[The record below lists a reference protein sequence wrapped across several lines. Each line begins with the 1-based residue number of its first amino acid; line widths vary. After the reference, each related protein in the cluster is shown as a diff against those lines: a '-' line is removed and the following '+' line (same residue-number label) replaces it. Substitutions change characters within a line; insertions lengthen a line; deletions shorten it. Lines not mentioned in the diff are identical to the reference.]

1 MRTLKW
7 WILNFFFLTITL
19 NCIAQEKAREWDV
32 ETRPLLVISTKR
44 TMNPGNDTRHNPDDD
59 RNRDKVEDSVANF
72 SHYFD
77 DRLLD
82 VFWQEFRKISLRT
95 DADAQYSSDHIIR
108 YDQVGKSYGYLFKIM
123 YGDSFELIPQSKYVI
138 RDTVKHTQSAEVL
151 FKAGSRK
158 ARGYIDIGFAIA
170 NDRSITLQR
179 FNFYPFDH
187 SPNAF
192 LANLSENDLNL
203 INTQQASAVIDSASH
218 YADPEQLK
226 LMKGIRKKLDGIKIP
241 ANSLF
246 TSRLFMEKGDVWV
259 MGVFDTD
266 KASVH
271 LSIAYKLVNKK
282 FKPAFI
288 EVLKK
293 D

>member
-1 MRTLKW
+1 VTLDTRTGDKAPW
-7 WILNFFFLTITL
+7 MV
-19 NCIAQEKAREWDV
+19 QE
-32 ETRPLLVISTKR
+32 SR
-44 TMNPGNDTRHNPDDD
+44 TMNPSNDTR
-59 RNRDKVEDSVANF
+59 NRPEDGVNLNLVRDSVGNF

-77 DRLLD
+77 ERLLD
-82 VFWQEFRKISLRT
+82 AFWPEFRKISPRT

-138 RDTVKHTQSAEVL
+138 RDTVKHTQSAEIL

-192 LANLSENDLNL
+192 LSNLSENDLNL

-226 LMKGIRKKLDGIKIP
+226 LMKGIRKKLDGIKLP

-246 TSRLFMEKGDVWV
+246 TSRLFMEKGEVWV

-266 KASVH
+266 KPSVH
-271 LSIAYKLVNKK
+271 LSVAYKLVNKK

-288 EVLKK
+288 EVLNKN
-293 D
+293 